1 MRRIDDLINLGIKPF
16 VVFDGDYLPQK
27 KITEVERENNRKL
40 AYKKGME
47 FLKNGDYYNAKSSLL
62 ASIDVTPEMCNN
74 WVIV

>member
-1 MRRIDDLINLGIKPF
+1 MQRIEDLRNFGIKPF

-27 KITEVERENNRKL
+27 RITEVEREEHRKS
-40 AYKKGME
+40 AYKKGIE
-47 FLKNGDYYNAKSSLL
+47 FLKNGDYYNAKNNLL